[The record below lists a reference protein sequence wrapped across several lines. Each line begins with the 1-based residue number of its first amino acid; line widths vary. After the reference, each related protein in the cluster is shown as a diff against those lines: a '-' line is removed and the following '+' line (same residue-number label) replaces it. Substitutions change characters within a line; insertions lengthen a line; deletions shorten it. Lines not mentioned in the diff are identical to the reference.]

1 MSELILHRNHEDDNS
16 NKARQIDGQRW
27 IVEAYDARTIKALH
41 EAQAQ
46 PLPTAIDGALFQVDA
61 KQLILFLAES
71 SGLVVEFRQR
81 KRRQDSPATKAKL
94 LARLQGSTAKIT
106 P

>member
-1 MSELILHRNHEDDNS
+1 MI
-16 NKARQIDGQRW
+16 
-27 IVEAYDARTIKALH
+27 EA
-41 EAQAQ
+41 EAQ
-46 PLPTAIDGALFQVDA
+46 PLPTVIDGKLFEVDA
-61 KQLILFLAES
+61 KQLIQFIAES

-94 LARLQGSTAKIT
+94 ITRLQGNAVKST